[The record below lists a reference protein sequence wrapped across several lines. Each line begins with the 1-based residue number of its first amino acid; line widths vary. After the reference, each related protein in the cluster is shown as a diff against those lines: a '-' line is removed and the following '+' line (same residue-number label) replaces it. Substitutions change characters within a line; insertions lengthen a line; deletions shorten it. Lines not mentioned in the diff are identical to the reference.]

1 MRILTLITCLLL
13 SSGCSVQSSQLSGLV
28 GLLKAP
34 PADVALNSWSVK
46 YVNYEAIVY
55 PVSVP
60 HGTLFSNKAGDQ
72 ILFDGWSVRRI
83 NGMGLRGSDYQNSD
97 IEGKRTFERGNRT
110 LAVHRCDQWQQ
121 KQQSGKKQF
130 SQYCEGVRAYSNS
143 ILVVEDGNINVIRQ
157 VVDDRF
163 NVLTLTKIN

>member
-13 SSGCSVQSSQLSGLV
+13 SSGCSVQSSQLSALV

-34 PADVALNSWSVK
+34 TADIALNSWSVK

-55 PVSVP
+55 PVSVSQ
-60 HGTLFSNKAGDQ
+60 GTLFSNKAGDQ

-83 NGMGLRGSDYQNSD
+83 NGMGLRGSDFQNSD
-97 IEGKRTFERGNRT
+97 DEGKRTFERGNRT

-121 KQQSGKKQF
+121 KQQSSKKQF

-143 ILVVEDGNINVIRQ
+143 ILVVEDGSINVIRQ
-157 VVDDRF
+157 VVDDRY
-163 NVLTLTKIN
+163 NVLTLTKMN

>member
-34 PADVALNSWSVK
+34 PADIALNSWSVK

-55 PVSVP
+55 PVNVP
-60 HGTLFSNKAGDQ
+60 QGTLFSNKAGDQ

-163 NVLTLTKIN
+163 NVLTLSKIN